1 MGDDVKHFVLV
12 HGVCHGSWCWYRL
25 IALFKQA
32 GHRVTALDLGA
43 CGINPKQLNEI
54 TSIWDYVHPL
64 MEFMASLPQGESV
77 ILVGHSYAGL
87 CISLAMESFPEK
99 VSLGVFVTAYM
110 PDFKSPPLTL
120 IQEYFKRTP
129 KESTMDCQLSL
140 DSVLFGP
147 DYMRTK
153 VYAHCRSE
161 DLELAK
167 VLMRPNGLFMEDFSK
182 EGMLTEEKYGSI
194 DRVFIVCEEDEVMK
208 EDFQR
213 LIIEDS
219 PPKEVILIREAG
231 HMVMLSKP
239 SELCQWLLEVAGRYH
254 RLS

>member
-25 IALFKQA
+25 IALLKQA

-54 TSIWDYVHPL
+54 TSVWDYVHPL

-120 IQEYFKRTP
+120 IQ
-129 KESTMDCQLSL
+129 
-140 DSVLFGP
+140 
-147 DYMRTK
+147 
-153 VYAHCRSE
+153 E

-239 SELCQWLLEVAGRYH
+239 SELCQRLLEVAGRYH

>member
-1 MGDDVKHFVLV
+1 MFFTPYILLYYISCVSSNPYIYINPEKKSAPTYMKKKPRKTTMGDDVKHFVLV

-25 IALFKQA
+25 IALLKLA

-43 CGINPKQLNEI
+43 CGINPKQLNQI

-120 IQEYFKRTP
+120 IQEVKSF
-129 KESTMDCQLSL
+129 
-140 DSVLFGP
+140 F
-147 DYMRTK
+147 
-153 VYAHCRSE
+153 
-161 DLELAK
+161 
-167 VLMRPNGLFMEDFSK
+167 PNS
-182 EGMLTEEKYGSI
+182 
-194 DRVFIVCEEDEVMK
+194 
-208 EDFQR
+208 
-213 LIIEDS
+213 
-219 PPKEVILIREAG
+219 
-231 HMVMLSKP
+231 
-239 SELCQWLLEVAGRYH
+239 
-254 RLS
+254 

>member
-25 IALFKQA
+25 IALLKQA

-43 CGINPKQLNEI
+43 CGINPKQLSEI

-64 MEFMASLPQGESV
+64 MEFMASLPQ
-77 ILVGHSYAGL
+77 
-87 CISLAMESFPEK
+87 
-99 VSLGVFVTAYM
+99 AYM

-140 DSVLFGP
+140 DSLLFGP

-153 VYAHCRSE
+153 VYAHCQSE

-167 VLMRPNGLFMEDFSK
+167 VLIRPNGLFMEDFSK

>member
-1 MGDDVKHFVLV
+1 M
-12 HGVCHGSWCWYRL
+12 
-25 IALFKQA
+25 
-32 GHRVTALDLGA
+32 T
-43 CGINPKQLNEI
+43 
-54 TSIWDYVHPL
+54 
-64 MEFMASLPQGESV
+64 
-77 ILVGHSYAGL
+77 
-87 CISLAMESFPEK
+87 CI
-99 VSLGVFVTAYM
+99 
-110 PDFKSPPLTL
+110 
-120 IQEYFKRTP
+120 Q
-129 KESTMDCQLSL
+129 
-140 DSVLFGP
+140 
-147 DYMRTK
+147 
-153 VYAHCRSE
+153 

-167 VLMRPNGLFMEDFSK
+167 VLIRPNGLFMEDFSK

>member
-1 MGDDVKHFVLV
+1 MNTITCFLDLIFYFPYGFKSIYIYKPRKKVSPNQEKKPRKTTMGDDVKHFVLA

-25 IALFKQA
+25 IALLKQA

-54 TSIWDYVHPL
+54 TSIWDYVDPL

-120 IQEYFKRTP
+120 IQEVKSF
-129 KESTMDCQLSL
+129 
-140 DSVLFGP
+140 F
-147 DYMRTK
+147 
-153 VYAHCRSE
+153 
-161 DLELAK
+161 
-167 VLMRPNGLFMEDFSK
+167 PNS
-182 EGMLTEEKYGSI
+182 
-194 DRVFIVCEEDEVMK
+194 
-208 EDFQR
+208 
-213 LIIEDS
+213 
-219 PPKEVILIREAG
+219 
-231 HMVMLSKP
+231 
-239 SELCQWLLEVAGRYH
+239 
-254 RLS
+254 